1 MYTAMK
7 KFHYLLM
14 SSAVVASALVAC
26 NKTEIEAVPPQNKE
40 TVLTFISEKPEITD
54 ETQTRTS
61 WDADTKTI
69 KWSRTDKIRVALK
82 VGENWQNA
90 TGDATADKGPK
101 LYESNQAGADASII
115 DFKVPTNFKVTTE
128 GDYKFYGI
136 YPSSVTPNDA
146 NFSYMPSIAV
156 TLPTEQEPAAGTF
169 DASGDIMISES
180 TETYTSIP
188 EEAIKLDWQ
197 RIVAHGDIT
206 LKKLPTF
213 EDGEVI
219 RSITLTAQEGADLTG
234 EHYLM
239 LTTGEFSGTKGVN
252 YVTIKAKDD
261 NLVKNADGNIK
272 FWFTSLPFTA
282 TSLEAKITTNKYV
295 YTKAYTGISKEFLV
309 NTRNILGISMAKCTK
324 ETAPAEQLIQDGVYV
339 ISTGDMMMVA
349 NPSDK
354 YQNAAALSTTLEE
367 GKLRV
372 EDEAA
377 WRVVFD
383 ADNAVYNIQS
393 VAYETY
399 LGGLA
404 TSGADLK
411 LVAASDK
418 VNFTI
423 EESGEGYHVVGPN
436 SRWIGYNSSAT
447 PARFAMYN
455 NDASQPGIIT
465 FSPAKYNDT
474 PVLEIADINLGSASA
489 VTEATAIIPTSKKFI
504 ARIVVNGVFSDQD
517 CTTAATWLSV
527 SYTGGAL
534 VYTAEANTSTTSE
547 RKAYVSVKGVNENG
561 VETDDVVFI
570 VTQPK
575 LVSYSDKWVLVT
587 STSDLANGDKIV
599 IVNKGGTLAL
609 STTQNSNNR
618 GAVAVSLDANDNK
631 IVNISS
637 DTQQITLGQAN
648 GNWTFAVNGGYLYA
662 ASSSS
667 NHLKTQSENNANGQW
682 KIVINNSTFEAT
694 ITAQGS
700 NTRNVIQNNGNIF
713 ACYGSASQT
722 AVKIYKYHADERPA
736 APISWSDNEGLA
748 EITDNG
754 IDYALP
760 SLYNEGNLSI
770 TFDSSDKTV
779 ATIDED
785 GVVVALKE
793 GTTSISA
800 TFTADANSQYKTT
813 KVEYVLSVTDSRTG
827 QSEPV
832 TYTYVFTNR
841 EWGATLNEVEANW
854 TSVARGSS
862 FTAGQGTQV
871 STSANGA
878 NANSPVEFTKV
889 SKIVVTYCTNNKAG
903 KGTIKVKVG
912 DGTQQSFSVSAP
924 SSGGT
929 TLKTTEFSFSPTE
942 NGTVNLAVDCSTN
955 SLYIYSI
962 AITAD

>member
-1 MYTAMK
+1 MK
-7 KFHYLLM
+7 KFFNLFI
-14 SSAVVASALVAC
+14 SGVVIASALVAC
-26 NKTEIEAVPPQNKE
+26 NKTEIEEVRPQSVE
-40 TVLTFISEKPEITD
+40 TILTFTSEKPEFSD
-54 ETQTRTS
+54 EALTRTA
-61 WDADTKTI
+61 WDANSKTI
-69 KWSRTDKIRVALK
+69 KWSRTDKIRIALK
-82 VGENWQNA
+82 VGDNWQNA
-90 TGDATADKGPK
+90 SGNATAENGKGPK
-101 LYESNQAGADASII
+101 LYESTQAGSDASII
-115 DFKVPTNFKVTTE
+115 DFKVPTYFKVTTE

-136 YPSSVTPNDA
+136 YPSSVTSTDA
-146 NFSYMPSIAV
+146 SFNYMPSITV

-188 EEAIKLDWQ
+188 EEAVKLDWQ

-213 EDGEVI
+213 EDDEVI

-261 NLVKNADGNIK
+261 NLVKNAEGNIE

-354 YQNAAALSTTLEE
+354 YQNAAALSTTLED

-404 TSGADLK
+404 TSGSDLK
-411 LVAASDK
+411 LVAASNK

-423 EESGEGYHVVGPN
+423 EASGDGYHVVGPN
-436 SRWIGYNSSAT
+436 SRWIGYNSSAN
-447 PARFAMYN
+447 PVRFAMYN
-455 NDASQPGIIT
+455 NDTNQPGILT
-465 FSPAKYNDT
+465 FYPAKYNDT
-474 PVLEIADINLGSASA
+474 PVLEIANFNLGSASA
-489 VTEATAIIPTSKKFI
+489 VTEATEIIPTTKKNI
-504 ARIVVNGVFSDQD
+504 ASITVNGVFSDQA
-517 CTTAATWLSV
+517 CTATATWLSV
-527 SYTGGAL
+527 SYTDGAL

-609 STTQNSNNR
+609 GTTQATNNR
-618 GAVAVSLDANDNK
+618 EAVAVSLDANDNK
-631 IVNISS
+631 IVNISG

-648 GNWTFAVNGGYLYA
+648 GHWTFAVNGGYLYA

-667 NHLKTQSENNANGQW
+667 NYLKTQSENNANGEW
-682 KIVINNSTFEAT
+682 EIVINNSTFEAK
-694 ITAQGS
+694 ITAQGT
-700 NTRNVIQNNGNIF
+700 NTRNILQNNGNIF
-713 ACYGSASQT
+713 ACYASESQT
-722 AVKIYKYHADERPA
+722 AVKIYKYHADERPS

-748 EITDNG
+748 EISDDG

-760 SLYNEGNLSI
+760 SLINESHLSVS
-770 TFDSSDKTV
+770 FDSSDETV

-785 GVVVALKE
+785 GVIKALSE
-793 GTTSISA
+793 GETTISA
-800 TFTADANSQYKTT
+800 TFTADANSLYKTT
-813 KVEYVLSVTDSRTG
+813 KVEYVLNVTDSRTG
-827 QSEPV
+827 QGEPV
-832 TYTYVFTNR
+832 TYTYVFSNR
-841 EWGATLNEVEANW
+841 EWGATLDGEVANW
-854 TSVARGSS
+854 TSVLRAGG
-862 FTAGQGTQV
+862 FTSGQGTQITTS
-871 STSANGA
+871 STGA
-878 NANSPVEFTKV
+878 NANSPVEFSNV

-903 KGTIKVKVG
+903 EGTIKVKVG
-912 DGTQQSFSVSAP
+912 DGTQKSFSVSAP

-929 TLKTTEFSFSPTE
+929 ALKTTEFSFSPTE
-942 NGTVNLAVDCSTN
+942 SGTVNLAVDCTTN
-955 SLYIYSI
+955 SIYIYSI